1 VQENT
6 ELATSIVTQTKVGG
20 GNGGDDISSVWCLVE
35 IDGTQVEARII
46 NPYWQSTVQS
56 C

>member
-1 VQENT
+1 
-6 ELATSIVTQTKVGG
+6 VTQTKVGG
-20 GNGGDDISSVWCLVE
+20 GGRGGGDDNNSSVWCLVE